1 MVHSVCFTVT
11 AAELHAAV
19 IAAGTFWC
27 CAFGCCDARH
37 VYNPLL
43 LIAIFP
49 PLPSDHLQEG
59 EPLALL
65 LKYTMCTVCTLYT
78 IVHCAHYTYWWYHM
92 HGTFAAFSLQLQ
104 FALFAANY
112 FECLHCGLIVVQHYL
127 VQGGMRGREGSGLLF
142 ILTPL
147 CSVWVRREGCLCL
160 FSRVQFIVTPVH
172 WCAIHECQWRVSVFS
187 PVCRL

>member
-1 MVHSVCFTVT
+1 MLC
-11 AAELHAAV
+11 
-19 IAAGTFWC
+19 I
-27 CAFGCCDARH
+27 R
-37 VYNPLL
+37 LL
-43 LIAIFP
+43 RCPACLQPSALDCNFP
-49 PLPSDHLQEG
+49 PTSFWSSPRGGATCSIAEVHNVYSGHTIHYSTL
-59 EPLALL
+59 
-65 LKYTMCTVCTLYT
+65 CTLYVLV
-78 IVHCAHYTYWWYHM
+78 ISYM
-92 HGTFAAFSLQLQ
+92 HGTFAAFSLQFQ

-187 PVCRL
+187 PECRL

>member
-1 MVHSVCFTVT
+1 MHGVCFTVT

-27 CAFGCCDARH
+27 CAFGCCDAQH

-65 LKYTMCTVCTLYT
+65 LKYTMCTVYTLYT

-104 FALFAANY
+104 FAFIPCKLLWVSALWADCCPALSSARQN
-112 FECLHCGLIVVQHYL
+112 EGA
-127 VQGGMRGREGSGLLF
+127 GRV
-142 ILTPL
+142 
-147 CSVWVRREGCLCL
+147 CSTLYTCSTV
-160 FSRVQFIVTPVH
+160 
-172 WCAIHECQWRVSVFS
+172 
-187 PVCRL
+187 